1 MMRYIGIWLRDIGWG
16 VIPVWVEGGT
26 QYADS
31 IWRGQFIFLGA
42 QAPAVVAAA
51 EVDRLRV
58 VKGCDEGGASN
69 LLYTYNGEGKL
80 GVDVGK
86 LYYV

>member
-1 MMRYIGIWLRDIGWG
+1 M
-16 VIPVWVEGGT
+16 PVWVVGGT

-42 QAPAVVAAA
+42 RAPAVVAAA
-51 EVDRLRV
+51 EVDRVLV
-58 VKGCDEGGASN
+58 VQGCDEGGVSN
-69 LLYTYNGEGKL
+69 LLYTYRGEGKPV
-80 GVDVGK
+80 VDVGK